1 MTSTLPIVIGF
12 SILGAIT
19 FFYRYSFISSQGR
32 KYAEKVSP
40 KFLRLLGPAT
50 FSAIIANN
58 ILGTSSSQAE
68 FQQKV
73 VVGVLALV
81 VAYFS
86 KSVMLTLV
94 FGLGLL
100 FILQNF
106 VGWPTV

>member
-1 MTSTLPIVIGF
+1 MSSTLSIVIGF
-12 SILGAIT
+12 SILGLIT
-19 FFYRYSFISSQGR
+19 FLYRYSFISSQGR

-50 FSAIIANN
+50 FAAIIANN
-58 ILGTSSSQAE
+58 LLASSADTKE
-68 FQQKV
+68 FKQKV
-73 VVGVLALV
+73 VVSCLALM

-100 FILQNF
+100 YILQNYI
-106 VGWPTV
+106 GWPAV